1 MDWKL
6 RTDKAC
12 RLARGGRQRHKKNL
26 WWNEVVNNAVN
37 EKKKAWKL
45 WKNVESKEEYLKA
58 KEKDKTA
65 VNIAKRDPQHE

>member
-1 MDWKL
+1 M

-12 RLARGGRQRHKKNL
+12 GWTRGGRQQHKKSL
-26 WWNEVVNNAVN
+26 WWNEVVNNVVN

-58 KEKDKTA
+58 KKKDKTA
-65 VNIAKRDPQHE
+65 VYIAKQDA